1 VPPPLTVA
9 GGPIWV
15 DLLTSDPDR
24 ALVFYAQLFGW
35 TAANLGSEY
44 GGYVRWSKHNLPVAG
59 MTPNTSPAPDAWT
72 VYLATDDAQGTAA
85 RATAAGGSVL
95 LAKTLSD
102 LGETVVLGDSTGAM
116 VGAWQ
121 SGTFAGFGL
130 VGESDT
136 PVWHELHTDD
146 YTAALTFYREVFD
159 WEVESIGDGDDFR
172 MSTLGSGSTAVAG
185 IYDAARELDVNT
197 APHWLTY
204 FGTPDADA
212 SAERITQLGGTVV
225 EPIED
230 SEYGRLVSALDPT
243 GASFALLQ
251 EPL

>member
-1 VPPPLTVA
+1 VPAPLVVA

-24 ALVFYAQLFGW
+24 ALVFYGKLFGW
-35 TAANLGSEY
+35 TAVELAPEF
-44 GGYVRWSKHNLPVAG
+44 GGYVRWNKHNLPVAG
-59 MTPNTSPAPDAWT
+59 MTPNTSPAPDVWT
-72 VYLATDDAQGTAA
+72 VYLATGDTKRTAA
-85 RATAAGGSVL
+85 RAIEAGGSVYFER
-95 LAKTLSD
+95 TLSE

-116 VGAWQ
+116 VGAWK
-121 SGTFAGFGL
+121 SGTFSGFGL

-136 PVWHELHTDD
+136 PVWHELHTGD
-146 YTAALTFYREVFD
+146 YAGALSFYREVFD
-159 WEVESIGDGDDFR
+159 WETESIGDSDEFR

-185 IYDAARELDVNT
+185 IYDAARELDVHT
-197 APHWLTY
+197 PPHWLTY

-212 SAERITQLGGTVV
+212 SAERITQLGGSVV
-225 EPIED
+225 APIED